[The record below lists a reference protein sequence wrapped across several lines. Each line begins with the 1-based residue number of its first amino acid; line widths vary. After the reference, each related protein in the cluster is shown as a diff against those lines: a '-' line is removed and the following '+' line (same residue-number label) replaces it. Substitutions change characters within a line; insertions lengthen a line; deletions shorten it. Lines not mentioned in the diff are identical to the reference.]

1 MSKLIYVRS
10 AAVKALIA
18 KTYGKRTGKDFLEA
32 LDRFVE
38 AKVKAAAAEHNGGKR
53 TVDGSVGA
61 YHFGNR

>member
-1 MSKLIYVRS
+1 MSKLLFIRS

-38 AKVKAAAAEHNGGKR
+38 AKVKAAAAEHNGGKK
-53 TVDGSVGA
+53 TVDGSVAA
-61 YHFGNR
+61 YHLGNR